1 MLGRAHNVK
10 MTSPR
15 VAAKTSTT
23 SKTSFTMQ
31 SLWRLALWGSTA
43 TAALFV
49 AILMGRSEV
58 GSQRGAIML
67 SSLNLT
73 STPSLRAG
81 QGAAQLASRENQGAP
96 RQFDA
101 DPATRQLAQ
110 AVRSLTEDRDR
121 LMARLAAV
129 EHNLDDMTGSITRQV
144 EAAKAANAQALPP
157 PWPNEEPP
165 VAATPTTPAAPVT
178 IAAFAVPVAPVVP
191 PAAGVASP
199 LPPSPLTPAA
209 IQWPPDAAASASP
222 PAYGADI
229 GSALSIKALQAR
241 WAGVRLAHP
250 QLFEGLEPVVTLR
263 ENARSNRI
271 ELRLLV
277 GPLPSAEAAA
287 QLCASLAAF
296 RLFCQPAMFEGR
308 HLALQ

>member
-1 MLGRAHNVK
+1 
-10 MTSPR
+10 MTAPR
-15 VAAKTSTT
+15 VAAKTSKT

-43 TAALFV
+43 TVALFV
-49 AILMGRSEV
+49 AILAGRGEI

-144 EAAKAANAQALPP
+144 EAAKAANVQALPP

-165 VAATPTTPAAPVT
+165 VPATPAT
-178 IAAFAVPVAPVVP
+178 IAALAVPVAPVVP

-209 IQWPPDAAASASP
+209 IQWPLDAASAPP

-229 GSALSIKALQAR
+229 GSALSIKALHAR

-296 RLFCQPAMFEGR
+296 RLFCQPTTFDGR